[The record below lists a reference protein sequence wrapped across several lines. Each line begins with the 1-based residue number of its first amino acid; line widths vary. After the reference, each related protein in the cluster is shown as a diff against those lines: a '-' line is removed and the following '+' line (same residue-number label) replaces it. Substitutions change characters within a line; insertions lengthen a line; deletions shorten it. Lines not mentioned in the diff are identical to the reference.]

1 MKLGDAFLMP
11 VPDQDCDHLWFVISD
26 PTKHGGV
33 FIIVN
38 ITSDEH
44 RASGECP
51 LGPGDHKWIKKKSFV
66 SFGDAIEITP
76 EKAKKIHTLVGKTI
90 TLQRSLTPEVLSKIA
105 KAGKSS
111 KAIPLSFKK
120 YL

>member
-11 VPDQDCDHLWFVISD
+11 HPDQNFSHLWFVISD
-26 PTKHGGV
+26 PVKHGGA
-33 FIIVN
+33 FIIAN

-44 RASGECP
+44 RAGGECP
-51 LGPGDHKWIKKKSFV
+51 LGPEDHKWIKKKSFV

-76 EKAKKIHTLVGKTI
+76 EKAKHIHALIGKII
-90 TLQRSLTPEVLSKIA
+90 TPQRSLTPEVLSKIA